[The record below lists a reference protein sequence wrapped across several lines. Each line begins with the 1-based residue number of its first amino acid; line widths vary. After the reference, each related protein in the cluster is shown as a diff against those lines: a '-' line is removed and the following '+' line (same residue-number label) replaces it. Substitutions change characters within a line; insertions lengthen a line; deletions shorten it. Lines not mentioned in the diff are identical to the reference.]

1 MASGFMYRLF
11 WTIVRW
17 MLNRRYR
24 VEIAGLGQLEGLD
37 GPTLVLPSHP
47 AYIDPPLVI
56 SHLRRR
62 RSLRPIV
69 YAGIY
74 RIALLRPLMRLVHAL
89 EVPDL
94 AEHSRAAH
102 ERTLAMIDAVVEG
115 LRRGES
121 FLVYPAGKVR
131 LQQTEL
137 IGSAR
142 ATYEILQRVPEAHV
156 VLVRTVG
163 LWGSMFSYAR
173 TGKRPSLGA
182 RAIQAI
188 LWMAAN
194 LVFFAPRRN
203 VRITLEVVPRDQ
215 LPSQDRECL
224 NRYLEQWYNREG
236 PEPPTFVPYHLLLG
250 PRTCQFPAIEQAVA
264 IDLDRIPQTT
274 RQAVNQ
280 MIEEHLGRALGED
293 ELAPEAALDM
303 LGFDSLERM
312 ELALKIEERFGFRSD
327 RVAGTLGQLWA
338 LAQGQMTGS
347 TGVKRAAPL
356 WTKRR
361 QPAGPAEVLGDS
373 IAEAFVLRALA
384 SPGDVAVADA
394 LSGVLT
400 YRRALVGCRLISRRL
415 EKLPGGAIGVLLP
428 ASVAA
433 DLVFFGLHLAGKLP
447 VMLNWTTGPANLAHA
462 VRTLQV
468 QRVVT
473 SRRFIDRLR
482 IDVAGAE
489 LVYLEDLRAGIGKGE
504 QIGAL
509 AATYASP
516 RRILSELPRQR
527 PDDPAVVLF
536 TSGSESAPKAVP
548 LTHGNL
554 ISNVRSTIASIRLRR
569 EEAMLGAL
577 PPFHS
582 FGLMANMLAP
592 ILSGFRVVHHPDPT
606 DAAGL
611 VRLAAAYR
619 PALTATTPTFLGYIF
634 ATADPEQLRSLRLV
648 ATGAEKCPEALFARA
663 AEMIPGAVLLEGYG
677 ITECSPIVAAN
688 RREKQKPGTV
698 GPPLDGVEVC
708 VVHPETGAPLA
719 GGETGM
725 LLVRGRSV
733 FGGYLNYDGP
743 DPFQTLNGQRWYKT
757 GDLVALDEDRFIH
770 FRGRLK
776 RFLKAGGEMI
786 SLPALE
792 EPLTER
798 FPATEDGP
806 RVAVEGVETPAGRQ
820 IVLFATEEI
829 SLREANAVLA
839 DAGFRGVMR
848 LDEVRKVEAIPVL
861 GTGKTDYKA
870 LRKMIEERTQP

>member
-1 MASGFMYRLF
+1 MYRLF

-17 MLNRRYR
+17 MLDRRYR
-24 VEIAGLGQLEGLD
+24 VEITGLEQLEGLD
-37 GPTLVLPSHP
+37 GPTLVMPSHP

-56 SHLRRR
+56 SHLRLR

-74 RIALLRPLMRLVHAL
+74 RIPLLRPLMRLVHAL

-102 ERTLAMIDAVVEG
+102 ERTLAMIDSVVDG

-131 LQQTEL
+131 LQQTEI

-142 ATYEILQRVPEAHV
+142 ATFEILQRFPEARV

-182 RAIQAI
+182 RAIQTV

-194 LVFFAPRRN
+194 LIFFAPRRK
-203 VRITLEVVPRDQ
+203 VRITLEAIPRDK
-215 LPSQDRECL
+215 LPSQDRDSL
-224 NRYLEQWYNREG
+224 NRYLEQWYNQEG
-236 PEPPTFVPYHLLLG
+236 PEPPTFVPYHPLLG
-250 PRTCQFPAIEQAVA
+250 PRDCQFPAIEQAVE
-264 IDLDRIPQTT
+264 IDLDRIPQKT
-274 RQAVNQ
+274 RLAVNQ
-280 MIEEHLGRALGED
+280 MIEEHLGRALGKE
-293 ELAPEAALDM
+293 ELSPETALDM

-327 RVAGTLGQLWA
+327 RVAGTVGQLWA

-347 TGVKRAAPL
+347 TGVKLAAPPL

-384 SPGDVAVADA
+384 SPDDVAVADA

-400 YRRALVGCRLISRRL
+400 YRRALVGCRLMSRRL
-415 EKLPGGAIGVLLP
+415 EELPGGAIGVLLP

-462 VRTLQV
+462 LRTLQV

-473 SRRFIDRLR
+473 SRKFIDRLR
-482 IDVAGAE
+482 IDVAGAD
-489 LVYLEDLRAGIGKGE
+489 LVFLEDLRAGIGKWE

-516 RRILSELPRQR
+516 RRILGELPRQN

-548 LTHGNL
+548 LTHRNL

-569 EEAMLGAL
+569 EDAMLGAL

-592 ILSGFRVVHHPDPT
+592 ILSGFRVIHHPDPT

-619 PALTATTPTFLGYIF
+619 PGLTATTPTFLGYIF
-634 ATADPEQLRSLRLV
+634 ATADPEELGSLRLV

-663 AEMIPGAVLLEGYG
+663 AEMIPAAVLLEGYG

-688 RREKQKPGTV
+688 RRGKSKPGTV
-698 GPPLDGVEVC
+698 GPPVEGVEVC
-708 VVHPETGAPLA
+708 VVHPETGEPLA

-725 LLVRGRSV
+725 LLVRGPSV

-743 DPFQTLNGQRWYKT
+743 DPFQTLNGERWYKT
-757 GDLVALDEDRFIH
+757 GDLVTLDEDRFIH

-792 EPLTER
+792 EPLTQR

-806 RVAVEGVETPAGRQ
+806 QVAVEGVETPAGRQ
-820 IVLFATEEI
+820 IVLFTTQAI

-839 DAGFRGVMR
+839 AAGFRGVMR

-870 LRKMIEERTQP
+870 LRKIVEEGLER